1 MRSRV
6 FLLGLF
12 MAGVVSA
19 SATDSVPA
27 AAIPRSGTL
36 LKDTRAVFVGSL
48 TEETPRYRFQVDEKI
63 EGVTSD
69 YFDLE
74 PYPISGHFEIGK
86 EYLVF
91 VDVVPLEGGEHFFA
105 TQECGPTSELKYAQ
119 AVLRKCEQKK
129 TANETLRS
137 MECCCVTSDIG
148 AGILDEDYVRPLPGV
163 VVRLQSRG
171 KSFEAK
177 TDKQGV

>member
-1 MRSRV
+1 
-6 FLLGLF
+6 

-19 SATDSVPA
+19 SATDCVPA
-27 AAIPRSGTL
+27 AAIPRSCTL
-36 LKDTRAVFVGSL
+36 LKDTRALFVGCL
-48 TEETPRYRFQVDEKI
+48 PRKLRGTVFHVDEKI
-63 EGVTSD
+63 KGVTSD

-91 VDVVPLEGGEHFFA
+91 VDVVPLEDGDQFFA

-137 MECCCVTSDIG
+137 MECCCVHRT
-148 AGILDEDYVRPLPGV
+148 
-163 VVRLQSRG
+163 
-171 KSFEAK
+171 
-177 TDKQGV
+177 